1 MEKKWI
7 PKDFGYS
14 LYLRPTAISMSETLG
29 VRAPNQSKLFIACSP
44 VGPYYP
50 TGFNPVSLYCEKN
63 FIRAAP
69 GGTGL
74 YKLGR

>member
-1 MEKKWI
+1 
-7 PKDFGYS
+7 
-14 LYLRPTAISMSETLG
+14 MSETLG
-29 VRAPNQSKLFIACSP
+29 VRAPNKSRLFIANSP

-50 TGFNPVSLYCEKN
+50 TGFNPVKLYCETS

-69 GGTGL
+69 GGCGY